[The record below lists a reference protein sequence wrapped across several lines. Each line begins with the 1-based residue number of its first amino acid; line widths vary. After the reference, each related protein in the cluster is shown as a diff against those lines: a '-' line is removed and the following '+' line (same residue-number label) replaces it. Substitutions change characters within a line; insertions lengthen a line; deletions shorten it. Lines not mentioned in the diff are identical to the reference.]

1 MSFEEDIKKWI
12 YSDNE
17 IKVLSEQLKELRE
30 TRNSIQEKILIHV
43 EENNLNTS
51 TIKINDGRL
60 RFINSNI
67 SKPLTFKYVEECL
80 SACIQS
86 KEDIEFIMCYIK
98 EHRQCKQNCEIKRF
112 YE

>member
-1 MSFEEDIKKWI
+1 MSFEENIKKWI

-17 IKVLSEQLKELRE
+17 IKALSEQLKELRE
-30 TRNSIQEKILIHV
+30 TRNSIQEEILTHV
-43 EENNLNTS
+43 AENNLNAS

-60 RFINSNI
+60 RFVNSNI
-67 SKPLTFKYVEECL
+67 SKPLTLKYVEECL
-80 SACIQS
+80 SACIES
-86 KEDIEFIMCYIK
+86 DEDIELIMCYIK